1 MKFSEVVGHES
12 LKQHLAQSVKEQRI
26 AHAQL
31 FLGKE
36 GSGAL
41 PMAMAYATLVNCE
54 QPEAS
59 DSCGVCNSCRKIGHY
74 MHADLHF
81 TFPTISPVKQSRELI
96 EKWRKSLTAAPYL
109 TYKQWLTDLEAEN
122 KQGNITAD
130 EVKDIVKRL
139 SLKTVEGKY
148 KIQMIWGA
156 EYLGKEGNMLLKILE
171 EPPEQ
176 TLFLLI
182 GEDSE
187 KILPT
192 ILSRTQV
199 IKVSA
204 LTAAEISEALQSRM
218 DCESERAA
226 QIAALADGN
235 WNTALEVF
243 EQADNDLLDQLKLF
257 LNGCLTN
264 SDRRAFI
271 TMLEGIAQSGREQI
285 KMFLEY
291 FLTVLEKS
299 FVYRYTGEMPL
310 MPGEAEKAFIGKMAD
325 RVEAD
330 KLEPLLQDISKA
342 HYYIERNANP
352 KIVLFNLYL
361 SVRRGLSKS
370 ATSEKN

>member
-12 LKQHLAQSVKEQRI
+12 LKQHLAQSIKEQRI

-41 PMAMAYATLVNCE
+41 PLALAYAALVNCE
-54 QPEAS
+54 QPEAA
-59 DSCGVCNSCRKIGHY
+59 DSCGVCNSCKKIAHF
-74 MHADLHF
+74 MHADLHI
-81 TFPTISPVKQSRELI
+81 TFPTISPVKQSRELM
-96 EKWRKSLTAAPYL
+96 EQWRKSMASGPYL
-109 TYKQWLTDLEAEN
+109 TYKKWLTDLEAEN

-139 SLKTVEGKY
+139 SLKTVEGNY
-148 KIQMIWGA
+148 KIQLIWGA
-156 EYLGKEGNMLLKILE
+156 SFLGKEGNMLLKILE
-171 EPPEQ
+171 EPPEH

-187 KILPT
+187 KLLPT

-199 IKVSA
+199 IKVPA
-204 LTAAEISEALQSRM
+204 LTASEISFALQERLGCAA
-218 DCESERAA
+218 DRAA

-235 WNTALEVF
+235 WNIALDVF
-243 EQADNDLLDQLKLF
+243 EQADNDLLDQLKVF

-264 SDRRAFI
+264 SDRKAFVAF
-271 TMLEGIAQSGREQI
+271 LEGMAQSGREQI
-285 KMFLEY
+285 KLFLEY
-291 FLTVLEKS
+291 FLTVLEKGLV
-299 FVYRYTGEMPL
+299 FRYTWEMPL
-310 MPGEAEKAFIGKMAD
+310 MPGEAEKSFISKMAD
-325 RVEAD
+325 RIDAER
-330 KLEPLLQDISKA
+330 LEPLCQEISQA

-370 ATSEKN
+370 TAAVIN